1 MKNIIDQLIAFFEK
15 NGFPFDLNENKIWE
29 KITISKDTYNSGWKV
44 IEIERHRGKF
54 GGNFVRGVTMTGLQ
68 TYWMRYEIQ
77 KEKGEV
83 RKLPEKVDDGSI
95 ELTSLVE
102 EHLDYGQFD
111 KITIE
116 LYGEKDYEMEYSIEC
131 KKRIISTMIQAISFG
146 LESVP
151 GFCEWFDEE
160 LDLINFSED
169 FVDELSLSY
178 KKLLEDEITHIIMD
192 KWEKAQKMR
201 SE

>member
-1 MKNIIDQLIAFFEK
+1 
-15 NGFPFDLNENKIWE
+15 
-29 KITISKDTYNSGWKV
+29 
-44 IEIERHRGKF
+44 
-54 GGNFVRGVTMTGLQ
+54 MTGLQ

-116 LYGEKDYEMEYSIEC
+116 PYGEKDYEMEYSIEC
-131 KKRIISTMIQAISFG
+131 KKRIISTLIQAISFG

-160 LDLINFSED
+160 LDSINFLED
-169 FVDELSLSY
+169 FVDELSTSY
-178 KKLLEDEITHIIMD
+178 RKLLEDKITYIIMD
-192 KWEKAQKMR
+192 KWEEAEKMR